1 MSAGIA
7 TPQPIKSPL
16 LLFHATLSAQP
27 QAFTWEKLVKL
38 IQTQKHPVWQSSK
51 IITTTHTL
59 NTQTQRETLV
69 SANVSRLHKK
79 SPQENALDK
88 MSDLYREDF
97 T

>member
-1 MSAGIA
+1 M
-7 TPQPIKSPL
+7 
-16 LLFHATLSAQP
+16 QP
-27 QAFTWEKLVKL
+27 QAFTREKLVKL

-59 NTQTQRETLV
+59 SIQTQREALV

-88 MSDLYREDF
+88 MFDLYREDF